1 VEVLCCHKD
10 DLWEVL
16 VGMDKQVSK
25 LARGQEELG
34 DRVVWVEQR
43 GWSPDTWTVV
53 EDESVADEEDKAE
66 MDAMEEREGVL
77 DEAEAWVQAHPMQA
91 IIPVQKIYLFKVLNL
106 GTVRV
111 KVLCLL
117 LVL

>member
-1 VEVLCCHKD
+1 MEELCCHKD

-16 VGMDKQVSK
+16 VGMDKRVSE

-53 EDESVADEEDKAE
+53 EGESVAGEEDKAE
-66 MDAMEEREGVL
+66 LDAMEEREEVL
-77 DEAEAWVQAHPMQA
+77 DEAEAWVRAHPMQE
-91 IIPVQKIYLFKVLNL
+91 PPT
-106 GTVRV
+106 GEE
-111 KVLCLL
+111 
-117 LVL
+117 